1 MWLIDLILIAV
12 ACFFCLKI
20 IQIYGA
26 RAILLV
32 WTMLTFAQQ
41 IASTIYLNTGVYVN
55 ELGRT
60 TYYVAKSTPLFILY
74 VDIFLFFLVC
84 FGKNKMSISRDA
96 VILESTN
103 LSTLVCYSSLLLTI
117 ALAGYT
123 ILDMLVSGIPM
134 MTSVITHYN
143 YYTTYSR
150 LPMASTINNLLGTS
164 MYLLGYAYVHIDK
177 KHFRRIC
184 VLLVLSTMIVRF
196 MLGYKMSGLIDI
208 PLNFIAVAVLLSKVN
223 FKTLRQVIKP
233 QYVLLGLVIA
243 LGVVALFVFSVISS
257 GTADDASIAFRVFMN
272 RAFGLGNHLWWSA
285 EADTVSGNSL
295 FGHNLL
301 AEFDAI
307 LTGKSPYDVSIGMY
321 HLMKKYGDSYIVGV
335 DIKHQIRYAATFIT
349 TAVYN
354 FGYFFAPIQLA
365 INAKIMIWFISSIDR
380 AVKEDRF
387 FQLLLLCKVW
397 GTFSTFITA
406 TGTMTEWLNLENY
419 FYLLLCFILRCFV
432 GNRRFE
438 IRIGM

>member
-1 MWLIDLILIAV
+1 M
-12 ACFFCLKI
+12 
-20 IQIYGA
+20 
-26 RAILLV
+26 
-32 WTMLTFAQQ
+32 
-41 IASTIYLNTGVYVN
+41 
-55 ELGRT
+55 
-60 TYYVAKSTPLFILY
+60 
-74 VDIFLFFLVC
+74 
-84 FGKNKMSISRDA
+84 
-96 VILESTN
+96 
-103 LSTLVCYSSLLLTI
+103 
-117 ALAGYT
+117 
-123 ILDMLVSGIPM
+123 
-134 MTSVITHYN
+134 
-143 YYTTYSR
+143 
-150 LPMASTINNLLGTS
+150 
-164 MYLLGYAYVHIDK
+164 
-177 KHFRRIC
+177 
-184 VLLVLSTMIVRF
+184 
-196 MLGYKMSGLIDI
+196 
-208 PLNFIAVAVLLSKVN
+208 
-223 FKTLRQVIKP
+223 
-233 QYVLLGLVIA
+233 
-243 LGVVALFVFSVISS
+243 
-257 GTADDASIAFRVFMN
+257 
-272 RAFGLGNHLWWSA
+272 
-285 EADTVSGNSL
+285 

-307 LTGKSPYDVSIGMY
+307 LTGKSAYDVSIGMY

>member
-41 IASTIYLNTGVYVN
+41 IASTIYLNTGIYVN

-150 LPMASTINNLLGTS
+150 LPMAS
-164 MYLLGYAYVHIDK
+164 
-177 KHFRRIC
+177 
-184 VLLVLSTMIVRF
+184 
-196 MLGYKMSGLIDI
+196 
-208 PLNFIAVAVLLSKVN
+208 
-223 FKTLRQVIKP
+223 
-233 QYVLLGLVIA
+233 
-243 LGVVALFVFSVISS
+243 
-257 GTADDASIAFRVFMN
+257 AD
-272 RAFGLGNHLWWSA
+272 
-285 EADTVSGNSL
+285 
-295 FGHNLL
+295 
-301 AEFDAI
+301 
-307 LTGKSPYDVSIGMY
+307 
-321 HLMKKYGDSYIVGV
+321 
-335 DIKHQIRYAATFIT
+335 HQI
-349 TAVYN
+349 
-354 FGYFFAPIQLA
+354 G
-365 INAKIMIWFISSIDR
+365 R
-380 AVKEDRF
+380 AHV
-387 FQLLLLCKVW
+387 
-397 GTFSTFITA
+397 
-406 TGTMTEWLNLENY
+406 
-419 FYLLLCFILRCFV
+419 
-432 GNRRFE
+432 
-438 IRIGM
+438 

>member
-1 MWLIDLILIAV
+1 
-12 ACFFCLKI
+12 
-20 IQIYGA
+20 
-26 RAILLV
+26 
-32 WTMLTFAQQ
+32 
-41 IASTIYLNTGVYVN
+41 
-55 ELGRT
+55 
-60 TYYVAKSTPLFILY
+60 
-74 VDIFLFFLVC
+74 
-84 FGKNKMSISRDA
+84 
-96 VILESTN
+96 
-103 LSTLVCYSSLLLTI
+103 
-117 ALAGYT
+117 
-123 ILDMLVSGIPM
+123 
-134 MTSVITHYN
+134 
-143 YYTTYSR
+143 
-150 LPMASTINNLLGTS
+150 

-243 LGVVALFVFSVISS
+243 LGMVALFVFSVISS
-257 GTADDASIAFRVFMN
+257 GTADDASIAFQVFMN

-307 LTGKSPYDVSIGMY
+307 LTGKVHMMLALVCTINE
-321 HLMKKYGDSYIVGV
+321 KYGDSYIVGV

-354 FGYFFAPIQLA
+354 FGYLFAPIQLA
-365 INAKIMIWFISSIDR
+365 INAKIMVWFISSIDY

-387 FQLLLLCKVW
+387 FNYFCCARYGEHFLLL
-397 GTFSTFITA
+397 
-406 TGTMTEWLNLENY
+406 
-419 FYLLLCFILRCFV
+419 
-432 GNRRFE
+432 
-438 IRIGM
+438 